1 MKNEKKTKQKK
12 LSKDKKSKVLVSLP
26 KADESEQKTTIRR
39 PKIDWNEMTV
49 SAASMADL
57 LDMTNMN
64 VGRIA
69 MGGKIPKNDD
79 GTYTVGPCVKSYIES
94 LRNRNEKESQAK
106 AEGQETE
113 YWRVA
118 KLKQQSNEGRSQI
131 ADEILS
137 SLLTVWRTAGEKLV
151 EQVKDSKTLEF
162 LRMLFGGFEDVV
174 KNIDINDLAGE
185 QEDEAEERPEDFESD
200 EE

>member
-1 MKNEKKTKQKK
+1 MKNDKKTKQKK

-39 PKIDWNEMTV
+39 PKIDWTEMTV

-57 LDMTNMN
+57 LDMTTMN

-69 MGGKIPKNDD
+69 KQGKITKNPD
-79 GTYTVGPCVKSYIES
+79 GSFTVGPCVKSYIES
-94 LRNRNEKESQAK
+94 LRHRNEVEKEAK
-106 AEGQETE
+106 ADGQETE

-131 ADEILS
+131 ADEILA
-137 SLLTVWRTAGEKLV
+137 SLLTVWRTAGERLM
-151 EQVKDSKTLEF
+151 EQVKDAKTLEF
-162 LRMLFGGFEDVV
+162 LRMLFTGFEDVA
-174 KNIDINDLAGE
+174 KSININDMIGE
-185 QEDEAEERPEDFESD
+185 QEDEAEERPDDIESD